1 MRPAPCRIV
10 VAGCRKDLTVT
21 GTASATTRGLDPFK
35 IAGASISGWY
45 PSTKTPDGRQPFTS
59 QLEFALGLY
68 VEFHPLVVSYQRGDL
83 SPTFARAHQVAA
95 PLGTPYAIAY
105 AFDGKRHEYLPD
117 YVGTLVGGGLLIA
130 EAGRV
135 DDKSR
140 ARARAKL
147 EAARHLA
154 ALKGGA
160 LWIGTDENLSRRRQH
175 NLVFLHARRLE
186 FPACAEITSGI
197 AELWQSEDLPVAEIM
212 ARLGRHWSPAEVEAA
227 AWKLV
232 ADAAA
237 RGGLAVDLAS
247 VLLTRATPIR
257 LLGPEAP
264 PLVPE
269 ALPDHLPLPPTPGP
283 VAARASDEELE
294 DAPLGEHPRRIPG
307 PAVDSEGIEPPAR
320 RAAFLRNLAVVT
332 DILAGAPVREAAARR
347 GLGASTACRLVRR
360 ALERG
365 EEALVPYR
373 SYARPRRLRPEFQ
386 QLIRTLYTHAKRPS
400 ITAIHEHPRLKRLAD
415 ELTAQE
421 GPAVSVPSYLQVYRF
436 VASIA
441 HEPAVADA
449 RSGAAHPPRPRT
461 STASYVLSIPAPAQ
475 VCQVDEHYLDINVVA
490 LDGTPLT
497 GRVHAAVLVC
507 VKTAAILAG
516 VLSLDVLREEDYLR
530 LVRQALEPKDRLV
543 ELAGCTH
550 AWPCHGKPAVIF
562 HDRGK
567 VFTAERATQVL
578 VNRLGI
584 VSEQAPPYAPTA
596 KGTVEALFTWIGR
609 KFAHRL
615 PGTTKSDPAARGAY
629 DSAAGARSAGITLDV
644 LEALFYRAI
653 VDGYLQEWDR
663 LRGQRRIVL
672 WEEAVAEHGVP
683 PWLGSRDDL
692 TLLLLKA
699 HNARN
704 RPTGRYRVHTGH
716 GISFQG
722 RWYVSPG
729 LLDRL
734 RGQEVDIYYDRRDI
748 AVIYLFVDGVHVGE
762 AYCAALAGR
771 RVSEW
776 EARAIE
782 RQRSAA
788 ARDANAEARRNLTAI
803 QGDARRGRRAQYRET
818 LRLERQRQLDRQRP
832 EIHTEQV
839 AAVLAA
845 LEAGQH
851 GGEPSPA
858 LLPLPPPVLDAAERP
873 VRRPAIR
880 RRGADDR

>member
-21 GTASATTRGLDPFK
+21 GTSSSTARGLDPFK

-45 PSTKTPDGRQPFTS
+45 PSTKTPGGRQPFTS

-68 VEFHPLVVSYQRGDL
+68 LEFHPQVVSYQRGDL
-83 SPTFARAHQVAA
+83 SPAFARTHKLDL

-105 AFDGKRHEYLPD
+105 AFADQPHAYLPD
-117 YVGTLVGGGLLIA
+117 YVGTLVDGGLLIA

-135 DDKSR
+135 EEKSR
-140 ARARAKL
+140 ERARAKL
-147 EAARHLA
+147 EAARQLA

-160 LWIGTDENLSRRRQH
+160 LWIGTDENLARRRQQ
-175 NLVFLHARRLE
+175 NLVFLQARRLP
-186 FPACAEITSGI
+186 FPAFGEITDHI
-197 AELWQSEDLPVAEIM
+197 AEWWQSEELPVAEIM
-212 ARLGRHWSPAEVEAA
+212 ARLGRHWSPAEVAEAA
-227 AWKLV
+227 AQG
-232 ADAAA
+232 
-237 RGGLAVDLAS
+237 RLAVDLAR
-247 VLLTRATPIR
+247 VPLNRATPIR
-257 LLGPEAP
+257 LLDPDAP
-264 PLVPE
+264 PILPE
-269 ALPDHLPLPPTPGP
+269 PLPDRLPLAPTPGP
-283 VAARASDEELE
+283 VADQASDEGPE
-294 DAPLGEHPRRIPG
+294 DAPLGEQTRRIPG
-307 PAVDSEGIEPPAR
+307 PAVDSDSIEPSGR
-320 RAAFLRNLAVVT
+320 RAAFLRNLAVVA
-332 DILAGAPVREAAARR
+332 DILAGVPVREAAARR